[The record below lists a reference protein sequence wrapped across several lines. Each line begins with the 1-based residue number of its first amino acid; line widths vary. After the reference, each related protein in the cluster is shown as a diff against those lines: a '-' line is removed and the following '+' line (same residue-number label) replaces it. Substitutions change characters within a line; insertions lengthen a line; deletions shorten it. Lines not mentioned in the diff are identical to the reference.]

1 VWHLLLAALPLSWVP
16 GESTGFKRFISSE
29 VNSSPSEYFFPSH
42 VLHHSSSFPQSFK
55 LSINPVSIQIPTVVY
70 NALSVIAASDH
81 DSPRESGSITVNT
94 HTAMMLPR
102 FLKRVIIEGFA
113 KKSRRGRQQQH
124 LLNSFSLLLGRLS
137 FQRGSSEVIFDIL
150 LDRRIKQE
158 VFST

>member
-1 VWHLLLAALPLSWVP
+1 
-16 GESTGFKRFISSE
+16 
-29 VNSSPSEYFFPSH
+29 
-42 VLHHSSSFPQSFK
+42 
-55 LSINPVSIQIPTVVY
+55 
-70 NALSVIAASDH
+70 
-81 DSPRESGSITVNT
+81 
-94 HTAMMLPR
+94 MMLPR

-158 VFST
+158 VVSS